1 MKLSEAGDFEAGKDE
16 AGKGLNEMLCRWEL
30 STGEIGYGMH
40 ENALAGVYHPYGFET
55 PEAVAP

>member
-1 MKLSEAGDFEAGKDE
+1 
-16 AGKGLNEMLCRWEL
+16 MLCRWEL

-40 ENALAGVYHPYGFET
+40 ENACSGVYHPYGFDT